1 MVLRAAAPIRRGNGA
16 AMGRRRKRRG
26 RFSKSEGAS
35 LFLELFDLIAGVAQ
49 LLWRLPVLLL
59 RLFS

>member
-1 MVLRAAAPIRRGNGA
+1 MA
-16 AMGRRRKRRG
+16 RRRKRRT
-26 RFSKSEGAS
+26 RFSRSEGAS

>member
-1 MVLRAAAPIRRGNGA
+1 
-16 AMGRRRKRRG
+16 MGRRRTRRS
-26 RFSKSEGAS
+26 RFSRSEGAS

-49 LLWRLPVLLL
+49 LLWRLPLLIL

>member
-1 MVLRAAAPIRRGNGA
+1 
-16 AMGRRRKRRG
+16 MGRRRTRRS
-26 RFSKSEGAS
+26 RCSKSEGAS

-49 LLWRLPVLLL
+49 LLRRLPVLLL

>member
-1 MVLRAAAPIRRGNGA
+1 M
-16 AMGRRRKRRG
+16 RRRSKERA
-26 RFSKSEGAS
+26 RFCKSEGAS

-49 LLWRLPVLLL
+49 LLWLLPLLIL

>member
-1 MVLRAAAPIRRGNGA
+1 M
-16 AMGRRRKRRG
+16 RRRSKGRA
-26 RFSKSEGAS
+26 RFSRSEGTS

>member
-1 MVLRAAAPIRRGNGA
+1 MR
-16 AMGRRRKRRG
+16 RRRKRG
-26 RFSKSEGAS
+26 ARFSRSEGAS

-49 LLWRLPVLLL
+49 LLWRLPLLIL

>member
-1 MVLRAAAPIRRGNGA
+1 MS
-16 AMGRRRKRRG
+16 RRRKRRA
-26 RFSKSEGAS
+26 RFSRSEGAS

-49 LLWRLPVLLL
+49 LLWRLPLLIL

>member
-1 MVLRAAAPIRRGNGA
+1 MS
-16 AMGRRRKRRG
+16 RRRQRRT

-49 LLWRLPVLLL
+49 LLWRLPILIL

>member
-1 MVLRAAAPIRRGNGA
+1 M
-16 AMGRRRKRRG
+16 RRRSKGRA
-26 RFSKSEGAS
+26 RFSRSERAS

-49 LLWRLPVLLL
+49 LLWRLPLLIL

>member
-1 MVLRAAAPIRRGNGA
+1 MSGGTDASWGSGA
-16 AMGRRRKRRG
+16 AMRRRSKGRA
-26 RFSKSEGAS
+26 RFSRSEGAS

-49 LLWRLPVLLL
+49 LLWRLPLLIL

>member
-1 MVLRAAAPIRRGNGA
+1 MS
-16 AMGRRRKRRG
+16 RRRQRRT
-26 RFSKSEGAS
+26 RFSRGEGAS